1 MMLSRL
7 TNGARRTAAGFIVL
21 LYAVCLL
28 MPPAAF
34 AFGGGGLAH
43 CLTVDGPAHVHGHDA
58 AKMHVAAHLHADGS
72 MRHHDGAGMPQKPAK
87 SHHDDGTAGCCG
99 LFCITAMAV
108 EAKTDLGLSGRRS
121 SILPISFEE
130 LAGRGPDR
138 IKRPPKF
145 PLAL

>member
-7 TNGARRTAAGFIVL
+7 TNGARRTVAGFIVL

-108 EAKTDLGLSGRRS
+108 EAKTDLGLSVHRS

-138 IKRPPKF
+138 IKRPPKY